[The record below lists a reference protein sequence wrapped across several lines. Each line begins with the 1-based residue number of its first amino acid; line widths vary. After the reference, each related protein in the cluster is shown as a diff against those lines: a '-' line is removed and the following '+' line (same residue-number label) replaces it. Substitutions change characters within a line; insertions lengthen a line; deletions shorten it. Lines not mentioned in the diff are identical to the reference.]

1 MTRIDVNANKATIKA
16 MSGIGPFNETM
27 TFFYDESGNCR
38 KFLLTKDGVNS
49 SDAIKGDFVLG
60 GVAFD
65 GLEKTLDFQGLYDA
79 LNFREGQ
86 KELKFRHLYNKSYDF
101 LAFIRSVRA
110 TAFLHWL
117 KSSGL
122 YIHYSAMNN
131 LFYSLVDIVD
141 SLWED
146 FPNLV
151 IFFWEIKSALYDF
164 AADHT
169 SEIISLLYQYNY
181 PNVSDCYGFCSEICG
196 MIKRYNDNDEYYPGF
211 FLELLRQMLATAGK
225 KNRLV
230 FIQDNTPFLLI
241 KEYYLLYLE
250 RCELFSKSIHV
261 FDEEPTVQKQLQE
274 IELIED
280 GSVLHNYR
288 FIPSEENIF
297 IQLSD
302 LVSGMLR
309 SLFMFLDSLSL
320 NDIPEIISKS
330 DESQADNFATIMNLL
345 SRSNDRS
352 KLFIKNANTPKNL
365 SDRERKLQL
374 LACL

>member
-1 MTRIDVNANKATIKA
+1 
-16 MSGIGPFNETM
+16 
-27 TFFYDESGNCR
+27 
-38 KFLLTKDGVNS
+38 
-49 SDAIKGDFVLG
+49 
-60 GVAFD
+60 
-65 GLEKTLDFQGLYDA
+65 
-79 LNFREGQ
+79 
-86 KELKFRHLYNKSYDF
+86 
-101 LAFIRSVRA
+101 
-110 TAFLHWL
+110 
-117 KSSGL
+117 
-122 YIHYSAMNN
+122 
-131 LFYSLVDIVD
+131 
-141 SLWED
+141 
-146 FPNLV
+146 
-151 IFFWEIKSALYDF
+151 
-164 AADHT
+164 
-169 SEIISLLYQYNY
+169 
-181 PNVSDCYGFCSEICG
+181 

-320 NDIPEIISKS
+320 DDIPEIISKS